1 MSGTPHW
8 GQVRVNLPTSRSSPC
23 ESITDNFT
31 VTSSFSSKEPKSPLR
46 TTRRNSH
53 LLSYQFFTFFLS
65 LRWPLKDVV
74 KDWRLLSESSSLFT
88 PCVCRQTRN
97 LETVN
102 REPRNS
108 CWRLGLPINWSL
120 IAKSLLQASVKI
132 LPGRKDLQREHPLS
146 LKAKVRKRGVKLHG
160 LSVPLVNLF
169 FSSPTSDGTW
179 GECQIVLY
187 YAFCV
192 SDATVN
198 MMLRTTSGA

>member
-1 MSGTPHW
+1 MSGTPHR
-8 GQVRVNLPTSRSSPC
+8 GQVRVNLQQTTLPSPRHFHSRQ
-23 ESITDNFT
+23 
-31 VTSSFSSKEPKSPLR
+31 R
-46 TTRRNSH
+46 SH
-53 LLSYQFFTFFLS
+53 LQRQSEEEIRLSYHINFLHFLS

-74 KDWRLLSESSSLFT
+74 KDWRLLSELSSLFT

-120 IAKSLLQASVKI
+120 IFSSLLRTSVKI
-132 LPGRKDLQREHPLS
+132 LPGRKDLLMEHPLS

-187 YAFCV
+187 YAFCI